1 VNHSQAVWGR
11 NVLGKIGALVCILMF
26 VALLDSC
33 VSRFREPLF
42 TVKLLPGTSE
52 PVEGQLDP
60 SVKDVS
66 QLRIEAAS
74 HYASLSIREWRT
86 GCWFGGNMWSGEISA
101 APDAPPGSYD
111 LRVFAPTD
119 KPGVPGAAFRAVV
132 FKDSEAL
139 RQSSLSF
146 IQRTFDVRPWVVS
159 LACVPVLG
167 IIFGLVYLVSTRK
180 DQMLAREG
188 CAEIFQLQKTDTG
201 TDVWFGLGL
210 SHGVVEGME
219 VVVADPAGHE
229 IGRGTVLRAD
239 RENAIAQTS
248 IRQDVLRG
256 AYVRLLKH
264 ESKE

>member
-1 VNHSQAVWGR
+1 
-11 NVLGKIGALVCILMF
+11 
-26 VALLDSC
+26 
-33 VSRFREPLF
+33 
-42 TVKLLPGTSE
+42 
-52 PVEGQLDP
+52 
-60 SVKDVS
+60 
-66 QLRIEAAS
+66 
-74 HYASLSIREWRT
+74 
-86 GCWFGGNMWSGEISA
+86 
-101 APDAPPGSYD
+101 
-111 LRVFAPTD
+111 
-119 KPGVPGAAFRAVV
+119 VV

-167 IIFGLVYLVSTRK
+167 IIFGLVYLVSTRI
-180 DQMLAREG
+180 DQLLAREG

-201 TDVWFGLGL
+201 TDVRFGLGL

-248 IRQDVLRG
+248 IRQDVLRAG
-256 AYVRLLKH
+256 LALCAF
-264 ESKE
+264 